1 VLATSINFSRYRI
14 LSQIV
19 SRDMSDP
26 VVCEEWLPAQGE
38 ALIFVNPDAVKL
50 TLTVS
55 QMSSAPARHYVGL
68 DAMN

>member
-1 VLATSINFSRYRI
+1 M
-14 LSQIV
+14 V

-68 DAMN
+68 EAMN